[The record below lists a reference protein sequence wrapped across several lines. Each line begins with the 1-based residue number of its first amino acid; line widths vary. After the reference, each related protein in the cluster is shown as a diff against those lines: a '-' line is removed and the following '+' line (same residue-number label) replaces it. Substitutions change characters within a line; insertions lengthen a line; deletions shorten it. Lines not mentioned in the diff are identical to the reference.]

1 MILIGITG
9 GVGSGKSE
17 VLGYVQKEYNAHVLL
32 ADEVA
37 NKLKEPGMP
46 CFAPVVE
53 CLGKEIIGEDGE
65 IDRVKMASAIFSDP
79 NKLERI
85 NAIIHPEVRRYILQV
100 IQEKREDGETDF
112 FFLEAAL
119 LIEEHYDEIVDEMWY
134 IYADENVRRERLK
147 ISRNYSEEKI
157 TSIMSRQMSEQK
169 FREFC
174 SVVIDNS
181 GDFEETK
188 KQIDEKMGVYLCRDQ
203 K

>member
-17 VLGYVQKEYNAHVLL
+17 VLSYIQRNYNARVLL
-32 ADEVA
+32 ADDVA

-46 CFAPVVE
+46 CYKPVVD
-53 CLGKEIIGEDGE
+53 CLGEGVLGTDGV
-65 IDRVKMASAIFSDP
+65 IDRVKMAAAIFGDKS
-79 NKLERI
+79 KLEAI
-85 NAIIHPEVRRYILQV
+85 NAIIHPAVRRYILQE
-100 IQEKREDGETDF
+100 IQAEKDKGETEF

-134 IYADENVRRERLK
+134 IYADEKVRRERLK

-157 TSIMSRQMSEQK
+157 TSIISKQLSEQK
-169 FREFC
+169 FREAC
-174 SVVIDNS
+174 SWVINNS
-181 GDFEETK
+181 GEFEETK